1 MSSPTLPAP
10 SASIVEATVLP
21 RLVRI
26 GPNLCV
32 AAFTL
37 MKLLPARFMLD
48 RAEQRGEL
56 APGTTVLETSSGTFA
71 LGLAMVCRLRG
82 YPLVIVGDPA
92 IDAALH
98 RRLTDL
104 GARVEICTQPSPQ
117 GGFQRA
123 RLDRLEELRAE
134 YPDHY
139 VPGQYHN
146 PDNPHAYAS
155 VAQQIAEAVGPVG
168 CLVGPV
174 GSGGSTGGTATF
186 LRLVEPGMRLIGVD
200 TSPSAIFGQPD
211 GPRTVR
217 GLGNSLVPSNV
228 SHDAY
233 DEVHW
238 AGPAEVFRAT
248 RELHARHALYMGPTS
263 GASFLAA
270 RWYAERHPDEQV
282 VALLPDEGHRYQDS
296 VYRDE
301 WLAEQGVLDTPAATA
316 PRTVTDPRDAIG
328 GWARM
333 DWHRRTLDAALRD
346 TAAVRGT
353 DALRAVDAPR
363 HTHVRPATT
372 PTPIPTESR

>member
-1 MSSPTLPAP
+1 MSSLSVRAP
-10 SASIVEATVLP
+10 SASIVAATELP
-21 RLVRI
+21 RLVRL
-26 GPNLCV
+26 GPNLCG

-48 RAEQRGEL
+48 RAEQRGDL
-56 APGTTVLETSSGTFA
+56 GPGTTVLETSSGTFA

-92 IDAALH
+92 IDPALR
-98 RRLTDL
+98 RRLEEL
-104 GARVEICTQPSPQ
+104 GTRVEICTRPSPE

-134 YPDHY
+134 HPRHY

-146 PDNPHAYAS
+146 PDNPNAYAAVAEQLSEALGS
-155 VAQQIAEAVGPVG
+155 VD

-174 GSGGSTGGTATF
+174 GSGGSSGGTASF
-186 LRLVEPGMRLIGVD
+186 LRLVQPRMRLIGVD
-200 TSPSAIFGQPD
+200 TSPSTIFGQPD
-211 GPRTVR
+211 GPRAVR
-217 GLGNSLVPSNV
+217 GLGNSLVPPNV
-228 SHDAY
+228 RHTAY

-263 GASFLAA
+263 GASFLVA
-270 RWYAERHPDEQV
+270 RWYAERHPEEQV

-301 WLAEQGVLDTPAATA
+301 WLREQGVLDMPPATG
-316 PRTVTDPRDAIG
+316 PRTVQRPGDALG
-328 GWARM
+328 GWARLEW
-333 DWHRRTLDAALRD
+333 DRRTLDDVLLADPAASSPSSSPEHR
-346 TAAVRGT
+346 
-353 DALRAVDAPR
+353 
-363 HTHVRPATT
+363 
-372 PTPIPTESR
+372 